1 MIREIEVSNYQSL
14 HDLNISLGRFTVITG
29 RTGAGKS
36 GLVRALKALVF
47 NARGTSYIT
56 RGEKQCSV
64 SMSGDEDSG
73 GNSLWRAVIQRGSK
87 DQYQLETVLP
97 PEQDAEGDFSQVK
110 VFTKLA
116 GKVPEAVSDTL
127 RLGDINF
134 ASQFDKPYLLDSTGG
149 DVARV
154 LGKLTNVTV
163 LFRAAQEANRRR
175 LQVSGELKTRQ
186 ADLASLAEQ
195 IQQYATL
202 PAELAAVEDAEGR
215 MAHLHLLCGK
225 QERLHQLTTAVA
237 RALATSDMLRD
248 TTPLEPPSL
257 ARLEEL
263 MLSRERLA
271 QLLIQQGNMEYQVA
285 VSAKRERDAVAAEAS
300 CQQELAEYV
309 SQWGVCETCGQPVQ
323 KKHAHQGEK

>member
-154 LGKLTNVTV
+154 LGKLTNVIV

-202 PAELAAVEDAEGR
+202 PAELTVVENAEEG
-215 MAHLHLLCGK
+215 MIHLHLLCWK
-225 QERLHQLTTAVA
+225 QERLDFLTTSVA
-237 RALATSDMLRD
+237 RALATKGSLKSV
-248 TTPLEPPSL
+248 PEPPSL
-257 ARLEEL
+257 DLLEEL
-263 MLSRERLA
+263 MLYRQRLE
-271 QLLIQQGNMEYQVA
+271 IVIGRQQGA
-285 VSAKRERDAVAAEAS
+285 VEDLHFAKQQEQGACAGEAAR
-300 CQQELAEYV
+300 QQELERYV
-309 SQWGVCETCGQPVQ
+309 SQWGVCEACGQPVQ
-323 KKHAHQGEK
+323 KDYAHQEGK